1 MISPLLRRYTW
12 NSAWLYNVRIFI
24 ALCGTT
30 LFPWWIGEVKLT
42 IPLTL
47 GVVAAALTDL
57 DDRLAGRLR
66 NLAITLV
73 CFFIASASVELLFPW
88 PPLFALG
95 LTVSTIGF
103 ILLGGLGQRYA
114 TIAFG
119 ALLIAIYTMLGVTLY
134 DHWYLQPLF
143 LLAGAVWYNLLTL
156 SGHLIFPIRPLQD
169 NLARSYEQLARYL
182 ELKSRLFDPDLEDE
196 SQAPLYDL
204 ALANGQ
210 LVATLNQTKVSLLT
224 RLRGDR
230 GQRGTRR
237 TLQYYFVAQDIH
249 ERASSSHIQ
258 YQTLRDQFRYSD
270 VMFRFQRMLSMQAQA
285 CQKLSRAILLREP
298 YQHDAHF
305 ERAFMHLDAALER
318 VRAGGAS
325 DEQLNALGY
334 LLNNLR
340 AIDAQL
346 ATIESVQTT
355 APAGSNTETLLAD
368 DRLGGLSDIWLRLK
382 RNMSPESALFRHAVR
397 MSLVLCAGY
406 AFIQFTGLQHGY
418 WILLTS
424 LFVCQPNYN
433 ATRHRLALRIIG
445 TLVGVAIGL
454 PVLLLVPSVEGQLLL
469 IVLTGVLFFAFRNV
483 QYAHATMFITLLV
496 LLCFNLLG
504 EGFEVALPRI
514 IDTLI
519 GCAIAWAA
527 VSFIWPD
534 WKFRNLPR
542 VLDRAMNANC
552 RYLDAILEQ
561 YHQGRDNRLAYRVA
575 RRDAYNRDAELASV
589 VSNLSTEPRAD
600 ATQRETA
607 FRLLCLN
614 HTFTSYISALG
625 AHREKL
631 STPEILALLDDA
643 VCYVDD
649 ALHHTPADEQR
660 VQQALNSLQS
670 RIHHLEPRADSKEP
684 LVLQQIGLLLA
695 LLPEICRLQQ
705 RVHAQTE

>member
-1 MISPLLRRYTW
+1 MLSPLLRRYTW
-12 NSAWLYNVRIFI
+12 NSTWLYNARIFI
-24 ALCGTT
+24 ALIGTT
-30 LFPWWIGEVKLT
+30 ALPWWLGDAKLT

-57 DDRLAGRLR
+57 DDRLTGRLR
-66 NLAITLV
+66 NLVITLI
-73 CFFIASASVELLFPW
+73 CFFIASASVEVLFPW
-88 PPLFALG
+88 PWLFALG

-119 ALLIAIYTMLGVTLY
+119 ALLIAIYTMLGVSLY
-134 DHWYLQPLF
+134 AHWYQQPL
-143 LLAGAVWYNLLTL
+143 LLIAGAVWYNVLTL
-156 SGHLIFPIRPLQD
+156 TGHLIFPIRPLQD

-182 ELKSRLFDPDLEDE
+182 ELKSRLFDPDLDDDN
-196 SQAPLYDL
+196 QAPLYEL

-210 LVATLNQTKVSLLT
+210 LVSTLNQTKASLLT

-230 GQRGTRR
+230 GQRSTRR
-237 TLQYYFVAQDIH
+237 TLHYYFVAQDIH

-258 YQTLRDQFRYSD
+258 YQALRDQFRYSD
-270 VMFRFQRMLSMQAQA
+270 VMFRFQRLLSMQSIA
-285 CQKLSRAILLREP
+285 CQDLAKAILLRTP
-298 YQHDAHF
+298 YQHDARF
-305 ERAFMHLDAALER
+305 ERAFTHLDAALDR
-318 VRAGGAS
+318 VRASGTAP
-325 DEQLNALGY
+325 EQMKALGF

-346 ATIESVQTT
+346 ATIESEQSPSQTN
-355 APAGSNTETLLAD
+355 SETENVLAD
-368 DRLGGLSDIWLRLK
+368 DSLHGFDDILSRLS

-397 MSLVLCAGY
+397 MSVVLCVGY
-406 AFIQFTGLQHGY
+406 AFIQLTGLQHGY

-445 TLVGVAIGL
+445 TLVGVALGL
-454 PVLLLVPSVEGQLLL
+454 PILWLVPSLEGQLIL
-469 IVLTGVLFFAFRNV
+469 IVVTGVLFFAFRNV

-504 EGFEVALPRI
+504 EGFEVALPRVV
-514 IDTLI
+514 DTLI
-519 GCAIAWAA
+519 GCGIAWLA

-542 VLDRAMNANC
+542 VLERAVDANC

-561 YHQGRDNRLAYRVA
+561 YHQGRDNRLAYRIA
-575 RRDAYNRDAELASV
+575 RRDAHNRDAELASV
-589 VSNLSTEPRAD
+589 VSNMSTEPKVTAEM
-600 ATQRETA
+600 RETA

-614 HTFTSYISALG
+614 HTLTSYISALG

-631 STPEILALLDDA
+631 TTAEILALLDDA

-649 ALHHTPADEQR
+649 ALHHQPADEQR
-660 VQQALNSLQS
+660 VQQALSGLAA
-670 RIHHLEPRADSKEP
+670 RIHHLDPRPDSKEP
-684 LVLQQIGLLLA
+684 LVLQQIGLMIS
-695 LLPEICRLQQ
+695 LLPEICRLQKQ
-705 RVHAQTE
+705 VMR

>member
-285 CQKLSRAILLREP
+285 CQKLARAILLREP

-368 DRLGGLSDIWLRLK
+368 DRLGGLSDIRLRLQ